1 MGRPTVGS
9 VFSGIG
15 GFDLGLE
22 RAGWQVRW
30 QIENNPWR
38 QERLREHWPE
48 VELRTDVRTDTD
60 GLDRVDLVCGG
71 FPCTDLSVAGKRAGL
86 AGEQS
91 SLWYEFVRLVEDT
104 RPTWVL
110 VENVPGLLS
119 SHQGKDFAIVI
130 GGLAERGFGVAWRV
144 LDSRYFG
151 VAQRRRRVFIAGRSG
166 RPCPL
171 EVLFEPESGGR
182 DSEAGRTSRI
192 QVARALRASPPDSD
206 PDYDTCIV
214 NGRQDPIVGKQ
225 PLDGN
230 SRSLAV
236 AQRVSGTVTGAEA
249 HNGNSRPI
257 PDNYV
262 VNARQSPIVGLQ
274 PLDGD
279 GHSLAVVTRDGSD
292 SNPSSATNGGSSGIV
307 VSAEADADGV
317 REAPGLP
324 GRMDNADAYDRETTE
339 YWERELAGPD
349 GPRYAALGD
358 AVTVPVIEWI
368 GRRMLAVHRR
378 RP

>member
-1 MGRPTVGS
+1 MTPTVGS

-22 RAGWQVRW
+22 RAGWEVRW

-38 QERLREHWPE
+38 QERLREHWPGM
-48 VELRTDVRTDTD
+48 ELRTDVRTDTD
-60 GLDRVDLVCGG
+60 GLERTDLVCGG
-71 FPCTDLSVAGKRAGL
+71 FPCTDLSVAGKRKGL

-91 SLWYEFVRLVEDT
+91 SLWYEFVRLVADT

-119 SHQGKDFAIVI
+119 SHEGEDFAIVVR
-130 GGLAERGFGVAWRV
+130 GLAELGFGVAWRV

-151 VAQRRRRVFIAGRSG
+151 VAQRRRRVFIVGRAG

-171 EVLFEPESGGR
+171 EVLFEPEGGGR
-182 DSEAGRTSRI
+182 DSEEGGETAFE
-192 QVARALRASPPDSD
+192 VARPLRKSPPDSG
-206 PDYDTCIV
+206 PDYDTY
-214 NGRQDPIVGKQ
+214 
-225 PLDGN
+225 
-230 SRSLAV
+230 V
-236 AQRVSGTVTGAEA
+236 AGTVTGAEA
-249 HNGNSRPI
+249 HNGNSKPI

-279 GHSLAVVTRDGSD
+279 GHSLAVGYGPTNRAGGRDWHALQRARAV
-292 SNPSSATNGGSSGIV
+292 NPSSATNGGSSGIV
-307 VSAEADADGV
+307 VSAAADADGV

-324 GRMDNADAYDRETTE
+324 GRMDA
-339 YWERELAGPD
+339 PD

-378 RP
+378 MP

>member
-1 MGRPTVGS
+1 MRPTVGS

-30 QIENNPWR
+30 QIENNSFR
-38 QERLREHWPE
+38 QNILRRHWPDM
-48 VELRTDVRTDTD
+48 ELRTDVRTDTD
-60 GLDRVDLVCGG
+60 GLERTDLVCGG

-91 SLWYEFVRLVEDT
+91 TLWYDFRRLVEDT

-119 SHQGKDFAIVI
+119 SHEGEDFAIVVR
-130 GGLAERGFGVAWRV
+130 GLAELGFGVAWRV

-151 VAQRRRRVFIAGRSG
+151 VAQRRRRVFIAGRAG

-182 DSEAGRTSRI
+182 DTEALQTTDAEVAKPLVVGAGGGGQFQHSSTFIPERSLPLHGRGGRNNDLSKESYIVYGPTNRADGRDWHEL
-192 QVARALRASPPDSD
+192 QRARA
-206 PDYDTCIV
+206 V
-214 NGRQDPIVGKQ
+214 
-225 PLDGN
+225 
-230 SRSLAV
+230 
-236 AQRVSGTVTGAEA
+236 
-249 HNGNSRPI
+249 
-257 PDNYV
+257 
-262 VNARQSPIVGLQ
+262 
-274 PLDGD
+274 
-279 GHSLAVVTRDGSD
+279 
-292 SNPSSATNGGSSGIV
+292 NPSSGLPGGGTSGIV
-307 VSAEADADGV
+307 VSAEADAHGV
-317 REAPGLP
+317 REATGVP
-324 GRMDNADAYDRETTE
+324 GRLDA
-339 YWERELAGPD
+339 PD

-378 RP
+378 MK